1 MEQAERSARS
11 SALQRIFAH
20 LSKAPEGEPSLEYIR
35 QQTEDY
41 AMGEAGEG
49 LASCREVVVQIGGR
63 SGTWFIPPHASEAR
77 RHVHLHGGGWIAGSV
92 RSHRALAAEIA
103 FAARMPVLLASY
115 RLAPEHPYPAA
126 LDDVTAAFDH
136 AQNFGADGFFEPG
149 RVSLSGDS
157 AGGNLAAALTLRLTM
172 NGLAVPE
179 ALLLMSPFLALTINP
194 SAFTSA
200 LQDPVVAPQGLE
212 MVQAMYA
219 PGLGARDCLV
229 EPLHAPSELL
239 AKFPPTLVQVSAA
252 ETLRDQGWDFA
263 NRLWSARAD
272 AKLSVWPDVP
282 HVWQVFLNSLP
293 DAQQAIAEAA
303 VFLKSV

>member
-49 LASCREVVVQIGGR
+49 LARCREVVVQIGGR

-92 RSHRALAAEIA
+92 SSHRALAAEIA

-126 LDDVTAAFDH
+126 LDDVTEAFDH
-136 AQNFGADGFFEPG
+136 AQNFGADGFLEPG

-157 AGGNLAAALTLRLTM
+157 AGGNLAAALTLRLALS
-172 NGLAVPE
+172 GRKVPE
-179 ALLLMSPFLALTINP
+179 ALLLMSPFLAITIDP
-194 SAFTSA
+194 SAFASQ
-200 LQDPVVAPQGLE
+200 LQDPVVAPQAMA
-212 MVQAMYA
+212 MVGAMYA
-219 PGLGARDCLV
+219 PGTEVSDVLI
-229 EPLHAPSELL
+229 EPLRAPDELL
-239 AKFPPTLVQVSAA
+239 ARFPPTLVQVSAS
-252 ETLRDQGWDFA
+252 ETLRDQAWAFA
-263 NRLWSARAD
+263 NRLWSVRAHAR
-272 AKLSVWPDVP
+272 LSFWPDVP
-282 HVWQVFLNSLP
+282 HVWQVFMNSLP